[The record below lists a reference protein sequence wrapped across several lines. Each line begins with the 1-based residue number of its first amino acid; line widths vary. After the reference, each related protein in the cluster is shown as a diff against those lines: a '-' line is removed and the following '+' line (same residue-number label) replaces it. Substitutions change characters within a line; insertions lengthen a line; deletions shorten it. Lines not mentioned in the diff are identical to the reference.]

1 MRISTTVSI
10 FSFIASSNLL
20 FGAGVVTTLVSKTS
34 KVAVVDI
41 EMENRSSNVISLY
54 SKVLNQEDI
63 AQELH
68 VDQYTVR
75 RDLQYLKHGAN
86 LQSK

>member
-1 MRISTTVSI
+1 M
-10 FSFIASSNLL
+10 
-20 FGAGVVTTLVSKTS
+20 SKTS

-41 EMENRSSNVISLY
+41 ARKNRSSNVISFY
-54 SKVLNQEDI
+54 SKGLNQEDI

-68 VDQYTVR
+68 VDPNRQGNVEIYNISNMG
-75 RDLQYLKHGAN
+75 QN